1 MKRLLAL
8 LLALLAATP
17 FLMAQNGEIDL
28 DKEFFSLPDDLTP
41 EMLDTINIPKHVKPN
56 DYWIVGVHGGTTAL
70 YGYFNPSRTVSP
82 WFNYPTYGFSITRYA
97 TLLATFP
104 MVGMELG
111 FQHTYEGYKFKENKQ
126 THIKPNIRGA
136 YEVLM
141 EVPEVY
147 LLTHGHYDI
156 GEYAKILIKAG
167 IYGGYRM
174 NIHREGPWVE
184 EGLVDAFHETDNRYT
199 YGTQFALGFGLMF
212 DPFEIHLTAQLKWGW
227 SSFFQPDYLSPYYY
241 RFAYPLDLAIC
252 LGVYYQLTPRH
263 GHTRAQLRRM
273 ARQIVENE

>member
-1 MKRLLAL
+1 MKRLATFLLAL
-8 LLALLAATP
+8 LTGALL
-17 FLMAQNGEIDL
+17 FAQNGKKTDL
-28 DKEFFSLPDDLTP
+28 DKEFFSLPENLTP
-41 EMLDTINIPKHVKPN
+41 EMLDTINIPSHVKPN
-56 DYWIVGVHGGTTAL
+56 DYWIIGVHGGTTAV
-70 YGYFNPSRTVSP
+70 YGYFNPSRSVSP

-104 MVGMELG
+104 VVGMELG

-126 THIKPNIRGA
+126 THVTPNIRGA
-136 YEVLM
+136 YQAIM

-156 GEYAKILIKAG
+156 GESAKILIKGG
-167 IYGGYRM
+167 IYGGYRL
-174 NIHREGPWVE
+174 NIHREGPYVAE
-184 EGLVDAFHETDNRYT
+184 ELVDAFHETDNRLT

-212 DPFEIHLTAQLKWGW
+212 DPVEIHLTGQLKWGW
-227 SSFFQPDYLSPYYY
+227 SSFYQPDYLSPYYY
-241 RFAYPLDLAIC
+241 RFAYPLDLAIT

-273 ARQIVENE
+273 AREIVANE

>member
-1 MKRLLAL
+1 MKRFAAFLLAFL
-8 LLALLAATP
+8 AASALLP
-17 FLMAQNGEIDL
+17 AQNGEIDL
-28 DKEFFSLPDDLTP
+28 DKEFFSLPENLTP
-41 EMLDTINIPKHVKPN
+41 EMLDTINIPTQVKPN
-56 DYWIVGVHGGTTAL
+56 DYWIMGVHGGVTAL
-70 YGYFNPSRTVSP
+70 YGSFNPTRTVSP
-82 WFNYPTYGFSITRYA
+82 WFHYPVYGFSITRYA

-104 MVGMELG
+104 VVGMELG

-126 THIKPNIRGA
+126 THTTPSIRGA
-136 YEVLM
+136 YQVVM

-156 GEYAKILIKAG
+156 GEYAKILLKAG
-167 IYGGYRM
+167 LYGGYRL

-184 EGLVDAFHETDNRYT
+184 SGLEDAFHETDNRMT

-212 DPFEIHLTAQLKWGW
+212 DPIEIHLLAQLKWGW
-227 SSFFQPDYLSPYYY
+227 SSYFQPDYLSPYYY
-241 RFAYPLDLAIC
+241 RYAYPLDLAIT

-273 ARQIVENE
+273 ARQIVGE